1 VNPGRAIAI
10 VVAVVLAMLAVA
22 QATDP
27 ALLGISPVAARW
39 LGIVSAGLGV
49 LAGFLPPVHRLS
61 DPSSGPDSDPTAD
74 PAFVDAVADALLAK
88 RAEAIARQHPR
99 GVQEAPAAPSA
110 TAGAEW
116 H

>member
-1 VNPGRAIAI
+1 MNAARAIAI
-10 VVAVVLAMLAVA
+10 VVAVVLASMAVA

-61 DPSSGPDSDPTAD
+61 DPPTGSDFD
-74 PAFVDAVADALLAK
+74 PAFVDAVAEKLLVK
-88 RAEAIARQHPR
+88 RAEAIARSHPH
-99 GVQEAPAAPSA
+99 GVPESQ
-110 TAGAEW
+110 TAGGAS
-116 H
+116 